1 MPGPKTG
8 LELVLMET
16 YGSMKMVWEVI
27 KDILVINCY
36 E

>member
-1 MPGPKTG
+1 
-8 LELVLMET
+8 MET
-16 YGSMKMVWEVI
+16 YGSMKMVREVI

>member
-1 MPGPKTG
+1 

-16 YGSMKMVWEVI
+16 SGSMKMVWEVI